1 MRRFLYILITLFT
14 ALTLGCHRQ
23 ETLRHAAWK
32 PAGGEFDSLT
42 EKIEWQFNDYVPY
55 DSIARSIERMESIVN
70 TDSTNRK
77 LRLSRTLYW
86 KSKFLGRLENYD
98 SAIKT
103 IKKALQLNDSI
114 NHEYDYLRMNS
125 LLCTQSD
132 TIDGGTQYRLFERCI
147 EYARKSGDKA
157 FEAYALTSM
166 GNLLNQIGENDK
178 AIENLY
184 LSNQLYIQSGYSI
197 LPIKNKIN
205 IARVLSDAGNKN
217 SSDSIM
223 ISLIGNPAFERDTF
237 AMNLIPRNLYVST
250 DSIKYLYQAY
260 AQIKDNLRYRN
271 LRALYEALLAN
282 HNYRNG
288 NLDSVSFY
296 ADLSIRNL
304 TFAKDYNHKAIIW
317 FNAGLAQSLIGNA
330 DSALKCRV
338 NYELY
343 VDSVRMKRQS
353 SEVLRLSALHEMKA
367 MEKDYADAT
376 FRRTM
381 VWAFVIVV
389 LIAAGVIVALMLN
402 RRHIRA
408 RMLAMEKGL
417 QLEKTRRKVTATTLS
432 IQEKDQLLDVLKN
445 ELSDMRRDGGIKEQ
459 NARQLESTIKSHLL
473 EHDTEETF
481 QDMFD
486 TVNPD
491 FTRRLRERCP
501 GIADSYVNLAC
512 YILMELDNKKIARLM
527 NIKPESVHQS
537 RWRLRQRLHLAE
549 GETLEDALRTLNTP
563 SYLQK

>member
-1 MRRFLYILITLFT
+1 MRRFLYILITLIMT
-14 ALTLGCHRQ
+14 LTLGCHRQ

-157 FEAYALTSM
+157 FEAYGLTNM

-178 AIENLY
+178 ALEY
-184 LSNQLYIQSGYSI
+184 LRLSDPLNIQAGYPK
-197 LPIKNKIN
+197 LPMKNKIN
-205 IARVLSDAGNKN
+205 IARVLSATGHGT

-223 ISLIGNPAFERDTF
+223 RSLIGEPAFERDSF
-237 AMNLIPRNLYVST
+237 VINLVPRNLYVST

-260 AQIKDNLRYRN
+260 AQVKYNTRFRY
-271 LRALYEALLAN
+271 LRALYASLLAN
-282 HNYRNG
+282 RNYRNR
-288 NLDSVSFY
+288 NYDSVIYY
-296 ADLSIRNL
+296 ADLSMNDL
-304 TFAKDYNHKAIIW
+304 KYVKDYNHKAIIW
-317 FNAGLAQSLIGNA
+317 FNNGLAQSVIGNT
-330 DSALKCRV
+330 DSALSCRIH
-338 NYELY
+338 YEIY
-343 VDSVRMKRQS
+343 ADTIHMKRQS

-408 RMLAMEKGL
+408 RMLAMEKEL

>member
-1 MRRFLYILITLFT
+1 MRRFLYILITLIM
-14 ALTLGCHRQ
+14 AISLGCQRQ
-23 ETLRHAAWK
+23 KTLRRSAWK

-70 TDSTNRK
+70 TDSTNRR

-103 IKKALQLNDSI
+103 INRALQLNDSI
-114 NHEYDYLRMNS
+114 NYEYDYLRMNS

-157 FEAYALTSM
+157 FEAYALTNM

-178 AIENLY
+178 ALEY
-184 LSNQLYIQSGYSI
+184 LRLSDPLNIQAGYPK
-197 LPIKNKIN
+197 LPMKNKIN
-205 IARVLSDAGNKN
+205 IARVLSATGHGT

-223 ISLIGNPAFERDTF
+223 RSLIGEPAFERDSF
-237 AMNLIPRNLYVST
+237 VINLVPRNLYVST

-260 AQIKDNLRYRN
+260 AQIKDNLRFRH
-271 LRALYEALLAN
+271 LRALYESLLAN
-282 HNYRNG
+282 HNFRNC
-288 NLDSVSFY
+288 NYDSMSFY
-296 ADLSIRNL
+296 ADLSMRNL
-304 TFAKDYNHKAIIW
+304 PYVKDFNHKAFIW
-317 FNAGLAQSLIGNA
+317 FNAGLAQSVIGNA
-330 DSALKCRV
+330 DSALRCRIK
-338 NYELY
+338 YEHY
-343 VDSVRMKRQS
+343 VDSVMIKRQS

-381 VWAFVIVV
+381 VWAFIIVV

-408 RMLAMEKGL
+408 RMLAMEKEL